1 MYLTSWSAA
10 DAEVS
15 VKSFVKTFPMTLKEF
30 ESLKPENLQQ
40 YELLMKTTIEELQLW
55 YNLAKVLDDCWKRAI
70 ISSAIFE
77 QTYIM
82 ESSVPF

>member
-1 MYLTSWSAA
+1 MTSWSAA
-10 DAEVS
+10 DAEVL
-15 VKSFVKTFPMTLKEF
+15 VKLFVGIFPMTLQEF

-40 YELLMKTTIEELQLW
+40 YELLMKTTPEELQLW

-82 ESSVPF
+82 EASIPF